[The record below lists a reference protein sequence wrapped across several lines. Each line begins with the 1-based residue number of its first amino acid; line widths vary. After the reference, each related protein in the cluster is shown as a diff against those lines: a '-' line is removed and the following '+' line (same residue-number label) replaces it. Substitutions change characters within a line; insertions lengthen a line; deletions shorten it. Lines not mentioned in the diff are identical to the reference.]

1 MKRKLLIG
9 LIVLAAVAVFIAM
22 LVLDY
27 HLQLLTFS

>member
-9 LIVLAAVAVFIAM
+9 LIVLAAVAVFIGT